1 MGQQNI
7 KFYGFRKYILVLI
20 FLVVGLFVYIRS
32 DRWDKDDKFYD
43 YLTILAGIGIAG
55 SVSSKFADRKKDIE
69 P

>member
-1 MGQQNI
+1 LGKI
-7 KFYGFRKYILVLI
+7 TGFRKYILILI
-20 FLVVGLFVYIRS
+20 FLFVGLFAYLRS
-32 DRWDKDDKFYD
+32 DRYDREKDFYQ

>member
-1 MGQQNI
+1 M
-7 KFYGFRKYILVLI
+7 KLYGFRKYILVLI

-55 SVSSKFADRKKDIE
+55 SVSSKFADRKKYIE

>member
-1 MGQQNI
+1 M
-7 KFYGFRKYILVLI
+7 KLYGFRKYILVLI

-55 SVSSKFADRKKDIE
+55 SVTSKFADRKKDIE

>member
-1 MGQQNI
+1 M
-7 KFYGFRKYILVLI
+7 KVYGFRKYILVLI

-55 SVSSKFADRKKDIE
+55 SVTSKFADRKKDIE
-69 P
+69 

>member
-20 FLVVGLFVYIRS
+20 FLFVGLFVYIRS

-43 YLTILAGIGIAG
+43 YLIILAGIGIAG
-55 SVSSKFADRKKDIE
+55 SVTSKAVDKIRGSE
-69 P
+69 

>member
-1 MGQQNI
+1 M
-7 KFYGFRKYILVLI
+7 KLYGFRKYILVLI